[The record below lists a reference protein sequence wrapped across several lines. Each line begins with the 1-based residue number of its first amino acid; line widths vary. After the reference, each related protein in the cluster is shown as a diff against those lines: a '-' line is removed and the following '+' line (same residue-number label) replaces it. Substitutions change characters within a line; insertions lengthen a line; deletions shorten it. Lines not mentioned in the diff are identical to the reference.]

1 MPSMLRELFYLVS
14 LSSSVYLV
22 SNVTLRMLDD
32 RSEAVWHFKIIWWHV
47 LKDPMMV
54 GGDRSGL
61 VTPTDV
67 DAMSVFF
74 LHDLQQRHVMCR
86 SAPLGLIRVVH
97 ISTQQCFPAFPS
109 KRFSK

>member
-1 MPSMLRELFYLVS
+1 MPSMLRELFYLVF
-14 LSSSVYLV
+14 LSSSVYPV

-32 RSEAVWHFKIIWWHV
+32 RSEVVWRFKIIWWHV
-47 LKDPMMV
+47 LNDPMMV

-74 LHDLQQRHVMCR
+74 
-86 SAPLGLIRVVH
+86 A
-97 ISTQQCFPAFPS
+97 
-109 KRFSK
+109 